1 MIFGLPTQLFSALG
15 SFLMS
20 YMAARVKAKSEMEAA
35 ERKYTLELLAAQTDN
50 QTKIIQAQNELLK
63 NDPTFAFT
71 RRILALGVVFSVI
84 GGIFYIA
91 AFSGTPWIFTYQEI
105 PFQLFGINF
114 GTVVEKFV
122 QVNGF
127 PIIFGE
133 ALLHLVAI
141 IISFYF
147 GNSAGSMKNPYRK

>member
-1 MIFGLPTQLFSALG
+1 MLFGLPTQLFSALG

-50 QTKIIQAQNELLK
+50 QTKVIQAQNELLK

-84 GGIFYIA
+84 GGILYICY
-91 AFSGTPWIFTYQEI
+91 SSLVHTMDIHLSRDTI
-105 PFQLFGINF
+105 
-114 GTVVEKFV
+114 
-122 QVNGF
+122 
-127 PIIFGE
+127 PIIW
-133 ALLHLVAI
+133 
-141 IISFYF
+141 Y
-147 GNSAGSMKNPYRK
+147 

>member
-1 MIFGLPTQLFSALG
+1 MLFGLPTQVFSALG

-20 YMAARVKAKSEMEAA
+20 YMAARSKAKSEMESA

-50 QTKIIQAQNELLK
+50 QTKLIQAQNEVLK

-71 RRILALGVVFSVI
+71 RRILALGLGLGIPAAIFMVAVFSDV
-84 GGIFYIA
+84 
-91 AFSGTPWIFTYQEI
+91 PWIFTYEQI

-114 GTVVEKFV
+114 GTVVTKFV
-122 QVNGF
+122 SVHGV
-127 PIIFGE
+127 PILFGE
-133 ALLHLVAI
+133 AFTHLVAI

-147 GNSAGSMKNPYRK
+147 GNSAGKMKSPYKR